1 MKQLNLRRAL
11 WNSLDRKK
19 PSRPEG
25 ISEEWV
31 KSEGAKSTGS
41 LDGCKGVGEVLA
53 QSRLRL
59 QNHSRAVLGGTP
71 RIARLV

>member
-1 MKQLNLRRAL
+1 
-11 WNSLDRKK
+11 
-19 PSRPEG
+19 
-25 ISEEWV
+25 V